1 MADGVN
7 AFTVYSSLELQI
19 NEFVQ
24 QLNRA
29 SQILDQTLQN
39 MSGAV
44 SSLNMP
50 AVEVRTE
57 ANTGAVHDVENAVN
71 GINVPPVTVHTETEP
86 LEQVT
91 VPPPDDRTFLQKIRD
106 GFNNLKNTIN
116 SIPSNI
122 AGKFREMGTN
132 IVSTFRS
139 FPSDVASKFREM
151 KNSAV
156 ERIKSLPSDI
166 AGVITSVP
174 SKIGSGLKTIG
185 TNISNAFKSGV
196 ENAKNALK
204 ELPEKASEALKETGE
219 KLKGIAE
226 KVAKAGTVAIGA
238 VSTGVTVGLKKSVD
252 AGASF
257 DKSMAQVAATMGK
270 SVDEIADLRAFAQE
284 MGRTTA
290 FSATESAD
298 ALNYM
303 ALAGYDAE
311 TSMSMLPNV
320 LNLAS
325 AGGMDLALASDMITD
340 SQTALGLSLD
350 ETTVLVDQMAKASS
364 KSNTSVSQLGD
375 AILTIGGTAKS
386 LSGGTKELTQTL
398 GILADNGI
406 KASESG
412 THLRNILMAMKPS
425 TEAAVN
431 AWNSLGVEAYDS
443 SGKMRKMSDVFTE
456 LNAAM
461 SGMTDLERDI
471 AIENMFNKT
480 DVAAVKALLSTTT
493 ERWAELDAEID
504 ASAGAANA
512 MAKTQ
517 LDNLAGDV
525 TLFKSALEGAQ
536 IAISDHLTPALR
548 DFVKMGSNAMS
559 EIAFAFESSD
569 DLETAVFKMG
579 RYLQGDIYKFVS
591 KIVDAIPQV
600 VSIAT
605 TIINSFGQ
613 AIVKNIPKLAD
624 SAVQLLKGFAENISK
639 NAPTA
644 IKGFSDMLK
653 KVADWIKKNGKT
665 LITAGMS
672 MVKSI
677 AKGISEN
684 LPDMIGSVTEII
696 SFIGEMIS
704 ENLDDLL
711 DSGLEILESI
721 GQGIFDNLPKLV
733 GTAFDIVTSLGEYL
747 IEKIPVLTEKAPEIV
762 ESLATAL
769 SECGDK
775 MVTVADELITKFADA
790 VGLNEQWEE
799 IKTSVKGAIDNIS
812 ASFDDMK
819 KSLQPLKDAFDKLK
833 DKIFGTKDETGLLK
847 KGFDRLCDTVS
858 KTIDVIG
865 KAISGIMD
873 FVTWLNSGTTGAYVL
888 KTAIEAVATAISIT
902 LIGGAIKGLIAQLP
916 VLLGYI
922 VAQTSA
928 LIANAAAWIA
938 ATAPIVAIG
947 AVLALIIYDIKQV
960 IDNFDELKE
969 FFPLVW
975 NDFKKFLSDT
985 RESLDEFLEPFIETW
1000 FSGWDSIT
1008 GFFNER
1014 IDDLKTGWQSIIN
1027 FFKERIDDLSVGI
1040 QSVKDFFASLRDHIH
1055 NIFGAIGRFI
1065 SGLVDNWKSGVQ
1077 SIKDGVENVIEKVKG
1092 IPDAFGELVDSALN
1106 WGRDLIENF
1115 MQGAKEK
1122 IEAWNSFWEEVGFT
1136 IYDILHHS
1144 TPEKGPL
1151 KDDDKWGGDLMD
1163 NLINGVKSKKK
1174 ELSDTIKGV
1183 AENIKETF
1191 EKPVSVSTDIT
1202 ADGRFNRLK
1211 VPDISA
1217 VAENIYTVKSAPA
1230 ESAMQ
1235 KNSPVVVESLIINVE
1250 GKNLSSEYEMEKFI
1264 NMVAD
1269 RLQARNIIKSRG
1281 VGGVFS

>member
-166 AGVITSVP
+166 AGIITSVP

-226 KVAKAGTVAIGA
+226 KVAKAGTVAVGA
-238 VSTGVTVGLKKSVD
+238 VSAGIGAFTKSSLDSYAGYEQLIGGVETLFKDSADKIQEYADNAYKTSGLSANDYMETVTGFSASLLQSLGGDTAKSAD
-252 AGASF
+252 
-257 DKSMAQVAATMGK
+257 
-270 SVDEIADLRAFAQE
+270 IADMAVRDMSDNANKMGTAMENIQNAYQGFAKQNYTMLDNLKLGYGGTTRE
-284 MGRTTA
+284 MAR
-290 FSATESAD
+290 
-298 ALNYM
+298 LIN
-303 ALAGYDAE
+303 
-311 TSMSMLPNV
+311 
-320 LNLAS
+320 
-325 AGGMDLALASDMITD
+325 D
-340 SQTALGLSLD
+340 SG
-350 ETTVLVDQMAKASS
+350 V
-364 KSNTSVSQLGD
+364 LGD
-375 AILTIGGTAKS
+375 ALIDLDDTQALSLHIEEAGGYATIIEAIHAVQTQMDITGTTAKEAS
-386 LSGGTKELTQTL
+386 STIEGSVATMKSAWKNLTVE
-398 GILADNGI
+398 IAKDNGNI
-406 KASESG
+406 DELISYFVESAE
-412 THLRNILMAMKPS
+412 TALNNILPRIE
-425 TEAAVN
+425 TIF
-431 AWNSLGVEAYDS
+431 
-443 SGKMRKMSDVFTE
+443 SGIGK
-456 LNAAM
+456 L
-461 SGMTDLERDI
+461 
-471 AIENMFNKT
+471 IE
-480 DVAAVKALLSTTT
+480 
-493 ERWAELDAEID
+493 
-504 ASAGAANA
+504 
-512 MAKTQ
+512 
-517 LDNLAGDV
+517 
-525 TLFKSALEGAQ
+525 
-536 IAISDHLTPALR
+536 
-548 DFVKMGSNAMS
+548 
-559 EIAFAFESSD
+559 
-569 DLETAVFKMG
+569 
-579 RYLQGDIYKFVS
+579 KFVPLAVDKLPDIIS
-591 KIVDAIPQV
+591 TVLPSVISSATLIVAGIVSAITK
-600 VSIAT
+600 S
-605 TIINSFGQ
+605 
-613 AIVKNIPKLAD
+613 IPKLAN
-624 SAVQLLKGFAENISK
+624 SAVQLLKGFAKNISK

-684 LPDMIGSVTEII
+684 LPDMIGSVTEVIA
-696 SFIGEMIS
+696 FIGETIS
-704 ENLDDLL
+704 ENLGDLL

-790 VGLNEQWEE
+790 VGLSEQWEE
-799 IKTSVKGAIDNIS
+799 IKTSVKGAVDNIS

-928 LIANAAAWIA
+928 LVANAAAWIA
-938 ATAPIVAIG
+938 AAAPILGIVTAIS
-947 AVLALIIYDIKQV
+947 AVIFVGKLLIENWDEIKTFC
-960 IDNFDELKE
+960 IG
-969 FFPLVW
+969 VW
-975 NDFKKFLSDT
+975 NEMQDRLMAFWENLDIGWHTIWQSISD
-985 RESLDEFLEPFIETW
+985 
-1000 FSGWDSIT
+1000 
-1008 GFFNER
+1008 FFNER

-1040 QSVKDFFASLRDHIH
+1040 QSIKDFFASLRDHIH

-1250 GKNLSSEYEMEKFI
+1250 GKKLSSEYEMEKFI